1 MPEEY
6 MESDLIVPGK
16 QDDQPKE
23 APIEEEELDIEVVD
37 DTPPEDRR
45 PPRNETQEAQP
56 QNEEDELKNYSESV
70 QKRIKRLK
78 YEFHEERRQ
87 KERSEREKLE
97 ALNYASA
104 LQQQLEQ
111 FRQQNEASQRALI
124 QTTVKQKGSD
134 LDAARRELREAY
146 EAGDT
151 DKMATAQEKIAVLA
165 NEKRVLETYTPQ
177 STSGVSYLQPPSP
190 QETQQPYAPP
200 QPAQQPQAPQVSAK
214 AVLWKERNP
223 WFGQDMA
230 LTGYAIDIHSKLVSA
245 GVDPESDQYYEAID
259 GAVSQFKKSIPG
271 EQPEKAQTP
280 APVKPKN
287 GVVISSSRTQTGQ
300 TRTKVQLTESALAV
314 AKRLGI
320 TPQQYAKEL
329 LKQQKEME

>member
-6 MESDLIVPGK
+6 MESDLIIPGA
-16 QDDQPKE
+16 QEEPKE
-23 APIEEEELDIEVVD
+23 SPAKEEEELDIEVID

-45 PPRNETQEAQP
+45 PPRDESRAVAP
-56 QNEEDELKNYSESV
+56 QSEEDELKSYSEGV

-87 KERSEREKLE
+87 KEKAYREQQE
-97 ALNYASA
+97 ALTYAAA
-104 LQQQLEQ
+104 LQQQVEL

-124 QTTVKQKGSD
+124 HTTVKQKGSD
-134 LDAARRELREAY
+134 LDAAKKELREAY

-151 DKMATAQEKIAVLA
+151 EKMASAQEKIAVLA
-165 NEKRVLETYTPQ
+165 NEKRALESYTPPP
-177 STSGVSYLQPPSP
+177 SSGVSYLQP
-190 QETQQPYAPP
+190 QETQQAYVPP
-200 QPAQQPQAPQVSAK
+200 QPAPQPQASQVSAK

-259 GAVSQFKKSIPG
+259 GAVNQFKNNIPG
-271 EQPEKAQTP
+271 TQSEKPATP
-280 APVKPKN
+280 APTKPKN
-287 GVVISSSRTQTGQ
+287 GVVISSSRTPSGQ

>member
-1 MPEEY
+1 MAEEY
-6 MESDLIVPGK
+6 MESDLIVPGA
-16 QDDQPKE
+16 QDQSAE
-23 APIEEEELDIEVVD
+23 APAQVEEDLDIEVID

-45 PPRNETQEAQP
+45 PPRDESKEAAP
-56 QNEEDELKNYSESV
+56 QSEEDELKNYSEGV

-87 KERSEREKLE
+87 KERAFREQQE
-97 ALNYASA
+97 ALGYAAA
-104 LQQQLEQ
+104 LQQQLDH

-124 QTTVKQKGSD
+124 HTTVKQKASD
-134 LDAARRELREAY
+134 LDSAKRELREAY

-151 DKMATAQEKIAVLA
+151 DKMASAQEKIAVLA
-165 NEKRVLETYTPQ
+165 NEKRALESYTPPPSQ
-177 STSGVSYLQPPSP
+177 GVSYLQP
-190 QETQQPYAPP
+190 QETQQAYVPP
-200 QPAQQPQAPQVSAK
+200 QPAPQPQAPQVSAK

-259 GAVSQFKKSIPG
+259 GAVSQFKNNIPG
-271 EQPEKAQTP
+271 TQDQEKPATP
-280 APVKPKN
+280 APAKPKN
-287 GVVISSSRTQTGQ
+287 GVVISSSRTPSGQ

>member
-1 MPEEY
+1 MAEEY
-6 MESDLIVPGK
+6 MESDLILPGA
-16 QDDQPKE
+16 QEESKE
-23 APIEEEELDIEVVD
+23 APVQEEEELDIEVID
-37 DTPPEDRR
+37 DTPAEDRR
-45 PPRNETQEAQP
+45 PPRDETREAAP
-56 QNEEDELKNYSESV
+56 QNEEDELKSYSESV

-87 KERSEREKLE
+87 KEKAYREQQE
-97 ALNYASA
+97 ALTYAAA
-104 LQQQLEQ
+104 LQQQVEA

-124 QTTVKQKGSD
+124 HTTVKQKGSD
-134 LDAARRELREAY
+134 LDAAKKELREAY

-151 DKMATAQEKIAVLA
+151 EKMASAQEKIAILA
-165 NEKRVLETYTPQ
+165 NEKRALESYTPPPSQ
-177 STSGVSYLQPPSP
+177 GVSYLQP
-190 QETQQPYAPP
+190 QETQQAYVPP
-200 QPAQQPQAPQVSAK
+200 QPAPQPQAPQVSAK
-214 AVLWKERNP
+214 AVMWKERNP

-259 GAVSQFKKSIPG
+259 GAVNQFKNNIPG
-271 EQPEKAQTP
+271 TQSEKPATP
-280 APVKPKN
+280 APTKPKN
-287 GVVISSSRTQTGQ
+287 GVVISSSRTPSGQ

>member
-6 MESDLIVPGK
+6 MESDLIIPGA
-16 QDDQPKE
+16 QEESKE
-23 APIEEEELDIEVVD
+23 APAQEEEELDIEVVD
-37 DTPPEDRR
+37 DTPIEDRR
-45 PPRNETQEAQP
+45 PPRDETREAAP

-87 KERSEREKLE
+87 KERADREKLE

-104 LQQQLEQ
+104 LQQQIEQ

-124 QTTVKQKGSD
+124 HTTVKQKASD
-134 LDAARRELREAY
+134 LDTAKRELREAY

-151 DKMATAQEKIAVLA
+151 DKMASAQEKIAVLA
-165 NEKRVLETYTPQ
+165 NEKRALESYTPPP
-177 STSGVSYLQPPSP
+177 SSGVSYLQP
-190 QETQQPYAPP
+190 QETQQAYVPP
-200 QPAQQPQAPQVSAK
+200 QPAPQPQASQVSAK

-259 GAVSQFKKSIPG
+259 GAVNQFKNNIPG
-271 EQPEKAQTP
+271 TQSEKPATP
-280 APVKPKN
+280 APAKPKN
-287 GVVISSSRTQTGQ
+287 GVVISSSRTPSGQ

>member
-6 MESDLIVPGK
+6 MESDLIIPGA
-16 QDDQPKE
+16 QEESKE
-23 APIEEEELDIEVVD
+23 APAQEEEELDIEVVD
-37 DTPPEDRR
+37 DTPVEDRR
-45 PPRNETQEAQP
+45 PPRDETREAAP

-87 KERSEREKLE
+87 KERADREKLE

-104 LQQQLEQ
+104 LQQQIEQ

-124 QTTVKQKGSD
+124 HTTVKQKASD
-134 LDAARRELREAY
+134 LDTAKRELREAY

-151 DKMATAQEKIAVLA
+151 DKMASAQEKIAVLA
-165 NEKRVLETYTPQ
+165 NEKRALESYTPPP
-177 STSGVSYLQPPSP
+177 SSGVSYLQP
-190 QETQQPYAPP
+190 QETQQAYVPP
-200 QPAQQPQAPQVSAK
+200 QPAPQPQASQVSAK

-259 GAVSQFKKSIPG
+259 GAVNQFKNNIPG
-271 EQPEKAQTP
+271 TQSEKPATP
-280 APVKPKN
+280 APAKPKN
-287 GVVISSSRTQTGQ
+287 GVVISSSRTPSGQ

>member
-6 MESDLIVPGK
+6 MESELILPGA
-16 QDDQPKE
+16 QDESKE
-23 APIEEEELDIEVVD
+23 SPAQAEEELDIEVVD

-45 PPRNETQEAQP
+45 PPRDETREAAP

-87 KERSEREKLE
+87 KERADREKLE

-104 LQQQLEQ
+104 LQQQIEQ

-124 QTTVKQKGSD
+124 HTTVKQKASD
-134 LDAARRELREAY
+134 LDAAKKELREAY

-151 DKMATAQEKIAVLA
+151 DKMASAQEKIAVLA
-165 NEKRVLETYTPQ
+165 NEKRALESYTPPPSQ
-177 STSGVSYLQPPSP
+177 GVSYLQP
-190 QETQQPYAPP
+190 QETQQAYVPP
-200 QPAQQPQAPQVSAK
+200 QPAPQPQAPQVSAK

-259 GAVSQFKKSIPG
+259 GAVSQFKNNIPG
-271 EQPEKAQTP
+271 TQEQERPATP
-280 APVKPKN
+280 APAKPKN
-287 GVVISSSRTQTGQ
+287 GVVISSSRTPSGQ

>member
-6 MESDLIVPGK
+6 MESELILPGA
-16 QDDQPKE
+16 QDESKE
-23 APIEEEELDIEVVD
+23 SPAQAEEELDIEVVD

-45 PPRNETQEAQP
+45 PPRDETREAAP

-87 KERSEREKLE
+87 KERADREKLE

-104 LQQQLEQ
+104 LQQQIEQ

-124 QTTVKQKGSD
+124 HTTVKQKASD
-134 LDAARRELREAY
+134 LDAAKKELREAY

-151 DKMATAQEKIAVLA
+151 DKMASAQEKIAVLA
-165 NEKRVLETYTPQ
+165 NEKRALESYTPPPSQ
-177 STSGVSYLQPPSP
+177 GVSYLQP
-190 QETQQPYAPP
+190 QETQQAYVPP
-200 QPAQQPQAPQVSAK
+200 QPAPQPQAPQVSAK

-259 GAVSQFKKSIPG
+259 GAVSQFKNNIPG
-271 EQPEKAQTP
+271 TQEQEKPATP
-280 APVKPKN
+280 APAKPKN
-287 GVVISSSRTQTGQ
+287 GVVISSSRTPSGQ

>member
-6 MESDLIVPGK
+6 MESDLIIPGA
-16 QDDQPKE
+16 QEEPKE
-23 APIEEEELDIEVVD
+23 SPAKEEEELDIEVID

-45 PPRNETQEAQP
+45 PPRDESRAVAP
-56 QNEEDELKNYSESV
+56 QSEEDELKSYSEGV

-87 KERSEREKLE
+87 KEKAYREQQE
-97 ALNYASA
+97 ALTYAAA
-104 LQQQLEQ
+104 LQQQVEL

-124 QTTVKQKGSD
+124 HTTVKQKGSD
-134 LDAARRELREAY
+134 LDAAKKELREAY

-151 DKMATAQEKIAVLA
+151 EKMASAQEKIAVLA
-165 NEKRVLETYTPQ
+165 NEKRALESYTPPP
-177 STSGVSYLQPPSP
+177 SSGVSYLQP
-190 QETQQPYAPP
+190 QETQQAYVPP
-200 QPAQQPQAPQVSAK
+200 QPAPQPQASQVSAK

-259 GAVSQFKKSIPG
+259 GAVNQFKNNIPG
-271 EQPEKAQTP
+271 TQGEKPATP
-280 APVKPKN
+280 APTKPKN
-287 GVVISSSRTQTGQ
+287 GVVISSSRTPSGQ

>member
-6 MESDLIVPGK
+6 MESDLIIPGA
-16 QDDQPKE
+16 QEESKE
-23 APIEEEELDIEVVD
+23 APAQEEEELDIEVVD
-37 DTPPEDRR
+37 DTPVEDRR
-45 PPRNETQEAQP
+45 PPRDETREAAP
-56 QNEEDELKNYSESV
+56 HNEEDELKNYSESV

-87 KERSEREKLE
+87 KEKAYREQQE
-97 ALNYASA
+97 ALGYAAA
-104 LQQQLEQ
+104 LQQQIEQ

-124 QTTVKQKGSD
+124 HTTVKQKASD
-134 LDAARRELREAY
+134 LDTAKRELREAY

-151 DKMATAQEKIAVLA
+151 DKMASAQEKIAVLA
-165 NEKRVLETYTPQ
+165 NEKRALESYTPPP
-177 STSGVSYLQPPSP
+177 SSGVSYLQP
-190 QETQQPYAPP
+190 QETQQAYVPP
-200 QPAQQPQAPQVSAK
+200 QPAPQPQASQVSAK

-259 GAVSQFKKSIPG
+259 GAVNQFKNNIPG
-271 EQPEKAQTP
+271 TQSEKPATP
-280 APVKPKN
+280 APAKPKN
-287 GVVISSSRTQTGQ
+287 GVVISSSRTPSGQ

>member
-6 MESDLIVPGK
+6 MESELILPGA
-16 QDDQPKE
+16 QDESKE
-23 APIEEEELDIEVVD
+23 SPAQAEEELDIEVVD

-45 PPRNETQEAQP
+45 PPRDETREAAP

-87 KERSEREKLE
+87 KERADREKLE

-104 LQQQLEQ
+104 LQQQIEQ

-124 QTTVKQKGSD
+124 HTTVRQKASD
-134 LDAARRELREAY
+134 LDAAKKELREAY

-151 DKMATAQEKIAVLA
+151 DKMASAQEKIAVLA
-165 NEKRVLETYTPQ
+165 NEKRALESYTPPPSQ
-177 STSGVSYLQPPSP
+177 GVSYLQP
-190 QETQQPYAPP
+190 QETQQAYVPP
-200 QPAQQPQAPQVSAK
+200 QPAPQPQAPQVSAK

-259 GAVSQFKKSIPG
+259 GAVSQFKNNIPG
-271 EQPEKAQTP
+271 TQEQERPATP
-280 APVKPKN
+280 APAKPKN
-287 GVVISSSRTQTGQ
+287 GVVISSSRTPSGQ

>member
-6 MESDLIVPGK
+6 MESELILPGA
-16 QDDQPKE
+16 QDESKE
-23 APIEEEELDIEVVD
+23 SPAQAEEELDIEVVD

-45 PPRNETQEAQP
+45 PPRDETREAAP

-87 KERSEREKLE
+87 KERADREKLE

-104 LQQQLEQ
+104 LQQQIEQ

-124 QTTVKQKGSD
+124 HTTVRQKASD
-134 LDAARRELREAY
+134 LDAAKKELREAY

-151 DKMATAQEKIAVLA
+151 DKMASAQEKIAVLA
-165 NEKRVLETYTPQ
+165 NEKRALESYTPPPSQ
-177 STSGVSYLQPPSP
+177 GVSYLQP
-190 QETQQPYAPP
+190 QETQQAYVPP
-200 QPAQQPQAPQVSAK
+200 QPAPQPQASQVSAK

-259 GAVSQFKKSIPG
+259 GAVSQFKNNIPG
-271 EQPEKAQTP
+271 TQEQEKPATP
-280 APVKPKN
+280 APAKPKN
-287 GVVISSSRTQTGQ
+287 GVVISSSRTPSGQ

>member
-6 MESDLIVPGK
+6 MESELILPGA
-16 QDDQPKE
+16 QDESKE
-23 APIEEEELDIEVVD
+23 SPAQAEEELDIEVVD

-45 PPRNETQEAQP
+45 PPRDETREAAP

-87 KERSEREKLE
+87 KERADREKLE

-104 LQQQLEQ
+104 LQQQIEQ

-124 QTTVKQKGSD
+124 HTTVKQKASD
-134 LDAARRELREAY
+134 LDAAKKELREAY

-151 DKMATAQEKIAVLA
+151 EKMASAQEKIAVLA
-165 NEKRVLETYTPQ
+165 NEKRALESYTPPPSQ
-177 STSGVSYLQPPSP
+177 GVSYLQP
-190 QETQQPYAPP
+190 QETQQAYVPP
-200 QPAQQPQAPQVSAK
+200 QPAPQPQAPQVSAK

-259 GAVSQFKKSIPG
+259 GAVSQFKNNIPG
-271 EQPEKAQTP
+271 TQEQEKPATP
-280 APVKPKN
+280 APAKPKN
-287 GVVISSSRTQTGQ
+287 GVVISSSRTPSGQ

>member
-6 MESDLIVPGK
+6 MESELILPGA
-16 QDDQPKE
+16 QDESKE
-23 APIEEEELDIEVVD
+23 SPAQAEEELDIEVVD

-45 PPRNETQEAQP
+45 PPRDETREAAP

-87 KERSEREKLE
+87 KERADRERFE

-104 LQQQLEQ
+104 LQQQIEQ

-124 QTTVKQKGSD
+124 HTTVKQKASD
-134 LDAARRELREAY
+134 LDAAKKELREAY

-151 DKMATAQEKIAVLA
+151 DKMASAQEKIAVLA
-165 NEKRVLETYTPQ
+165 NEKRALESYTPPPSQ
-177 STSGVSYLQPPSP
+177 GVSYLQP
-190 QETQQPYAPP
+190 QETQQAYVPP
-200 QPAQQPQAPQVSAK
+200 QPAPQPQAPQVSAK

-259 GAVSQFKKSIPG
+259 GAVSQFKNNIPG
-271 EQPEKAQTP
+271 TQEQEKPATP
-280 APVKPKN
+280 APAKPKN
-287 GVVISSSRTQTGQ
+287 GVVISSSRTPSGQ

>member
-6 MESDLIVPGK
+6 MESDLIIPGA
-16 QDDQPKE
+16 QEESKE
-23 APIEEEELDIEVVD
+23 APAQEEEELDIEVVD
-37 DTPPEDRR
+37 DTPVEDRR
-45 PPRNETQEAQP
+45 PPRDETREAAP

-87 KERSEREKLE
+87 KERADREKLE

-104 LQQQLEQ
+104 LQQQIEQ

-124 QTTVKQKGSD
+124 HTTVKQKASD
-134 LDAARRELREAY
+134 LDTAKRELREAY

-151 DKMATAQEKIAVLA
+151 DKMASAQEKIAVLA
-165 NEKRVLETYTPQ
+165 NEKRALESYTPPP
-177 STSGVSYLQPPSP
+177 SSGVSYLQP
-190 QETQQPYAPP
+190 QETQQAYVPP
-200 QPAQQPQAPQVSAK
+200 QPAPQPQASQVSAK

-259 GAVSQFKKSIPG
+259 GAVNQFKNNIPG
-271 EQPEKAQTP
+271 TQSDKPATP
-280 APVKPKN
+280 APAKPKN
-287 GVVISSSRTQTGQ
+287 GVVISSSRTPSGQ

>member
-1 MPEEY
+1 MAEEY
-6 MESDLIVPGK
+6 MESDLIVPGA
-16 QDDQPKE
+16 QDQSAE
-23 APIEEEELDIEVVD
+23 APAQAEEDLDIEVID

-45 PPRNETQEAQP
+45 PPRDESKEAAP
-56 QNEEDELKNYSESV
+56 QSEEDELKNYSEGV

-87 KERSEREKLE
+87 KERAFREQQE
-97 ALNYASA
+97 ALGYAAA
-104 LQQQLEQ
+104 LQQQLDH

-124 QTTVKQKGSD
+124 HTTVKQKASD
-134 LDAARRELREAY
+134 LDSAKRELREAY

-151 DKMATAQEKIAVLA
+151 DKMASAQEKIAVLA
-165 NEKRVLETYTPQ
+165 NEKRALESYTPP
-177 STSGVSYLQPPSP
+177 SSSGVSYLQP
-190 QETQQPYAPP
+190 QETQQAYVPP
-200 QPAQQPQAPQVSAK
+200 QPAPQPQAPQVSAK
-214 AVLWKERNP
+214 AVMWKERNP

-259 GAVSQFKKSIPG
+259 GAVSQFKNNIPG
-271 EQPEKAQTP
+271 AQADKPATP
-280 APVKPKN
+280 AQAKPKN
-287 GVVISSSRTQTGQ
+287 GVVISSSRTPNGQ
-300 TRTKVQLTESALAV
+300 TRTKVQLTESAIAV